1 MVSVASSIEC
11 SEEEVYV
18 KFAKYSNGWPQE
30 ESWEIYYGTTRLYAS
45 PGLPNGSWKTIE
57 TCLPVVPNY
66 QYVLYLKDSSDSWS
80 NGAQLVISG
89 SQGNIFF
96 KNYMRKIHMET
107 HTLSLYYGFKKEE
120 QWKLFSGASV
130 ANGWTTKTFND
141 ASWRQVTLGTNIT
154 NVSGTQYFRRTFS
167 GLAGLAAYEMKLKYR
182 YGAIVHINGKEAYRD
197 NMPTGAV
204 TGATLA
210 NGFYFTTDYHGFI
223 RPATEVSDAMNT
235 VAVELH
241 FQTAAGA
248 SAVSFDAFLAIYA
261 TTTIKDNC
269 YVYPYDR
276 TLIGDSGGGNY
287 EEMWNFWKDGYT
299 SIYSFP
305 TSVTIQLP
313 DSRPFINAVR
323 IYPTNDIGR
332 SPSTFSLQGSMGSEW
347 KTITGANGAS
357 YPENSVHKHFFS
369 YSNADM
375 YTSYRAIFN
384 SAVSSSELRVYEF
397 QPMICSFAP
406 ATSMSFSPSSY
417 TFYAVHEN
425 VLISPTGT
433 YSSCSVVPAL
443 PSGVSL
449 NADTCTL
456 SGKATV
462 ATTATTYTMT
472 STTDDGVA
480 IGEFTMQ
487 IISCAGTMVQFAR
500 NYQSNPS
507 VETFSV
513 RDATTNEVVFSVAA
527 NSSQVV
533 FQTWSTFVCLTGERY
548 VVHTGSSGLNFWAAE
563 SHLEIRAMLSGSE
576 YETLGRMGYD
586 ALLGIPNEKTFNVKY
601 IIPPLDNWYYRT
613 SSVSGWTGSS
623 TDNWD
628 VGRGLQFPNSPPY
641 FKHFFTVSSVQG
653 ISGIVLSLYYRDA
666 IVVYLNGIEVYR
678 NQFDGTCATGSYSP
692 VLYRQ
697 VSLPIR
703 TMVGEESSVYYVR
716 EGVNV
721 IAIYDIGGYFGW
733 GRCNNSPYFD
743 CALRLMGPDSVSRFF
758 DYESSYSGISGSPEY
773 VHNQHSSY
781 SMYRSVCA
789 DNSYTISFAKDR
801 REWISSITLY
811 LHYTQ
816 STQQPTQFLLKARN
830 GNDQWTLLKTVTN
843 LAWSLTG
850 EHKKIW
856 TGNNKPYNQYRF
868 ENFATG
874 NPSSCYWKLSTFDF
888 HSDATGTPIP
898 ELSYPET
905 LVIFK
910 DIEMGEVYPNS
921 EMYFGFSI
929 TPALPSGLS
938 IDADTGKISGTAHEL
953 LTSTTFSI
961 QATMITGGESV
972 AAMTLSVEQCTGGKS
987 LITLVARLDSSP
999 SDASYRLY
1007 KGRGTTGAVVSSNAA
1022 FNVANGL
1029 NYADWCLTHDLY
1041 TVELFDS
1048 LSNGWT
1054 NPAGWYLTVDVGAMV
1069 VEMGQVPSGVHSVST
1084 TFSSLL
1090 PFQINFDEWKLFKSI
1105 NPVDANWN
1113 AVNYNEVGWTAVKS
1127 ADMGSHVGV
1136 TSYLRRSF
1144 SIPSVNEYQVLNV
1157 RMRYAGGVVV
1167 YFNAQKVARFN
1178 VPETVTA
1185 STLAISERD
1194 STVFS
1199 QFHVVLSTA
1208 NAVSGKNVLAVEV
1221 HGASQQSEIGFDATG
1236 VFGVNDCSVVVDSYS
1251 EVVSSGVSICS
1262 KEDLLSLLPTTYGY
1276 IANSMGA
1283 YLEWTVENLEGSLAN
1298 NFALHTN
1305 VAVSSYG
1312 FSVYG
1317 RFGEESYMA
1326 LLSVVEQSTL
1336 DRQRSSWPMPVGI
1349 TGFRQFRFE
1358 VDDPATALVSTNAF
1372 LLQYCKSTPYVDCPT
1387 WNSCQSGQTSCSVT
1401 NSTMSVVYVCENG
1414 VWKLTEQCPLT
1425 LYEAS
1430 YALNTTAPVT
1440 IHPALSG
1447 YLFSIQSGSLPTG
1460 LVLYAGTGV
1469 IAGTPTASGVW
1480 SVVIR
1485 IRSVVCYTQTFAI
1498 SFSVTQTH
1506 CPAWKTCAEAAM
1518 SCVVNENGV
1527 TSSYTCGGGQWVL
1540 QTACP
1545 NSFYQNSYSFTS
1557 ASTVSIVQTASLTSF
1572 SIQSGVLPSGLTL
1585 NPSTGAVNGR
1595 VSQIGTFSL
1604 LVHGSGESCP
1614 STSCVLTITITEA
1627 LCPVWNGCS
1636 AGTASCTVE
1645 SSEIVST
1652 YRCEQGEWVLQTA
1665 CPISPYNA
1673 VYSVQTVDTVSITP
1687 SQSASSFTL
1696 QSGSLPAGLR
1706 LNSVSGAITGTTS
1719 AIGAYP
1725 LTIAIHSTN
1734 CPSASYSLVL
1744 VVKETPCEGWKSCV
1758 EGADSCT
1765 VSEDGSHSSYAC
1777 ELGTWTLKTSCPV
1790 SMYESVYKMTVGEAV
1805 TVSPMKTM
1813 QSFTLASGALPEGLS
1828 FYSSTGEIS
1837 GMPTTAGAY
1846 SVSVTVSDDSCPSA
1860 SFVVSFAVYE
1870 VPPSTTALMLGLV
1883 ASIVVIAVLVIV
1895 IALLMMRK
1903 GGKRDM
1909 PVQKGKPEKS
1919 LPKPNARKMKD
1930 FVEV

>member
-1 MVSVASSIEC
+1 MVSVASGIEC

-30 ESWEIYYGTTRLYAS
+30 ESWEIYYGTTRLYSS

-96 KNYMRKIHMET
+96 KNYMTKIHMET

-130 ANGWTTKTFND
+130 ANGWTTKTFSD

-167 GLAGLAAYEMKLKYR
+167 GLSGLAAYEMKLKYR
-182 YGAIVHINGKEAYRD
+182 YGAIVHINGKEVYRD

-223 RPATEVSDAMNT
+223 RPATEVSDAVNV

-287 EEMWNFWKDGYT
+287 EGLWDFWKDSYT

-313 DSRPFINAVR
+313 DSRPFVNAVR

-425 VLISPTGT
+425 VLISPVGT

-462 ATTATTYTMT
+462 ATAATTYTMT

-533 FQTWSTFVCLTGERY
+533 FQTWTTLICLTGERY
-548 VVHTGSSGLNFWAAE
+548 VVHTGSSGLNFWAAG

-613 SSVSGWTGSS
+613 SSISEWTGSS
-623 TDNWD
+623 TENWS
-628 VGRGLQFPNSPPY
+628 VGRGYLFSDDDHY

-653 ISGIVLSLYYRDA
+653 ISGIVLSLYNHEG

-678 NQFDGTCATGSYSP
+678 REDRYSL

-703 TMVGEESSVYYVR
+703 TMVGDESSVYYVR

-721 IAIYDIGGYFGW
+721 IAIHTIRYYNG
-733 GRCNNSPYFD
+733 NNRYFD

-910 DIEMGEVYPNS
+910 DIEMGEVYSNS
-921 EMYFGFSI
+921 EFIFDYTV
-929 TPALPSGLS
+929 TPAFPEGILL
-938 IDADTGKISGTAHEL
+938 DANTGMISGTTHVEAGTASYTISAKKLSGET
-953 LTSTTFSI
+953 TSTVLSLT
-961 QATMITGGESV
+961 V
-972 AAMTLSVEQCTGGKS
+972 AICTGGRS
-987 LITLVARLDSSP
+987 LITLVARSDSNPSQCGYKLYEGKGTSGTVKASLQGLSVSSGLNYGDFCVSHNIYTLEILDSS
-999 SDASYRLY
+999 
-1007 KGRGTTGAVVSSNAA
+1007 
-1022 FNVANGL
+1022 
-1029 NYADWCLTHDLY
+1029 
-1041 TVELFDS
+1041 
-1048 LSNGWT
+1048 SNGWT
-1054 NPAGWYLTVDVGAMV
+1054 NPAGYYLTVDVGEMKF
-1069 VEMGQVPSGVHSVST
+1069 EMGQVPTGVASVST
-1084 TFSSLL
+1084 MFSSYL
-1090 PFQINFDEWKLFKSI
+1090 PFQ
-1105 NPVDANWN
+1105 
-1113 AVNYNEVGWTAVKS
+1113 VNYDDWTYLKDAEAP
-1127 ADMGSHVGV
+1127 ADWNSVSFTPSNWATGKAATIGKN
-1136 TSYLRRSF
+1136 SYITAYVRREF
-1144 SIPSVNEYQVLNV
+1144 TIPSLEDYSVLNV
-1157 RMRYAGGVVV
+1157 RVKYAGGIMV
-1167 YFNAQKVARFN
+1167 YFNGRKVARFN
-1178 VPETVTA
+1178 
-1185 STLAISERD
+1185 LADNFDKDTQSIIAYEEP
-1194 STVFS
+1194 VFS
-1199 QFHVVLSTA
+1199 QFHAILNMVGATTA
-1208 NAVSGKNVLAVEV
+1208 KNVIAFEV
-1221 HGASQQSEIGFDATG
+1221 HRPKDTSSERDVVFDATG
-1236 VFGVNDCSVVVDSYS
+1236 IFGVNDCSIALDTYS
-1251 EVVSSGVSICS
+1251 AIDGTKPTSGTL
-1262 KEDLLSLLPTTYGY
+1262 ENFFDLTPVTYGY
-1276 IANSMGA
+1276 LPNTVGSYM
-1283 YLEWTVENLEGSLAN
+1283 EWTVENLEGTRFNSYAWQTIY
-1298 NFALHTN
+1298 ARTN
-1305 VAVSSYG
+1305 WG
-1312 FSVYG
+1312 FSLYG
-1317 RFGEESYMA
+1317 RYEEGDAYTA
-1326 LLSVVEQSTL
+1326 IVELVGQSTL
-1336 DRQRSSWPMPVGI
+1336 AMRRVAWSGPVGSA
-1349 TGFRQFRFE
+1349 GFRQFKFE
-1358 VDDPATALVSTNAF
+1358 IDSTASSTVSFNANF
-1372 LLQYCKSTPYVDCPT
+1372 FQYCKPSGVGACPAVGDYPAVGEGEISPSTCPDGFRGYSYRTCTNGQLGEVQTDKCEYLAPQDLVYAHSTITFVIDVASTSGVPSYRNVITRFFMSPSTPLPDGLTIDEKTGEITGNPAAPSEGSYTIHGENPKGATFVEVSIIVRKGQCLPEGVFERTDVGEIAEYPCSNQGNYVGTQKRACVLGEKD
-1387 WNSCQSGQTSCSVT
+1387 
-1401 NSTMSVVYVCENG
+1401 G
-1414 VWKLTEQCPLT
+1414 VWQK
-1425 LYEAS
+1425 A
-1430 YALNTTAPVT
+1430 
-1440 IHPALSG
+1440 SG
-1447 YLFSIQSGSLPTG
+1447 YCI
-1460 LVLYAGTGV
+1460 
-1469 IAGTPTASGVW
+1469 
-1480 SVVIR
+1480 SVATLI
-1485 IRSVVCYTQTFAI
+1485 IVVFI
-1498 SFSVTQTH
+1498 
-1506 CPAWKTCAEAAM
+1506 
-1518 SCVVNENGV
+1518 VVV
-1527 TSSYTCGGGQWVL
+1527 
-1540 QTACP
+1540 
-1545 NSFYQNSYSFTS
+1545 
-1557 ASTVSIVQTASLTSF
+1557 
-1572 SIQSGVLPSGLTL
+1572 
-1585 NPSTGAVNGR
+1585 
-1595 VSQIGTFSL
+1595 
-1604 LVHGSGESCP
+1604 
-1614 STSCVLTITITEA
+1614 
-1627 LCPVWNGCS
+1627 
-1636 AGTASCTVE
+1636 
-1645 SSEIVST
+1645 
-1652 YRCEQGEWVLQTA
+1652 
-1665 CPISPYNA
+1665 
-1673 VYSVQTVDTVSITP
+1673 
-1687 SQSASSFTL
+1687 
-1696 QSGSLPAGLR
+1696 
-1706 LNSVSGAITGTTS
+1706 
-1719 AIGAYP
+1719 
-1725 LTIAIHSTN
+1725 
-1734 CPSASYSLVL
+1734 LVL
-1744 VVKETPCEGWKSCV
+1744 VLVFILVRKTKKTKAVGGVKNKKV
-1758 EGADSCT
+1758 AKK
-1765 VSEDGSHSSYAC
+1765 A
-1777 ELGTWTLKTSCPV
+1777 
-1790 SMYESVYKMTVGEAV
+1790 
-1805 TVSPMKTM
+1805 
-1813 QSFTLASGALPEGLS
+1813 
-1828 FYSSTGEIS
+1828 
-1837 GMPTTAGAY
+1837 
-1846 SVSVTVSDDSCPSA
+1846 PSA
-1860 SFVVSFAVYE
+1860 KAPKKE
-1870 VPPSTTALMLGLV
+1870 
-1883 ASIVVIAVLVIV
+1883 
-1895 IALLMMRK
+1895 
-1903 GGKRDM
+1903 GKS
-1909 PVQKGKPEKS
+1909 VK
-1919 LPKPNARKMKD
+1919 
-1930 FVEV
+1930 V